1 MKAQGFSCISSH
13 AQPYAASVN
22 VLRVAPNVPLSSPR
36 RHAQQS
42 FREPALRSPGA
53 VSRPN
58 SISVAAYGPQLAG
71 APNRRLRAAAVCAAS
86 PSANASTEH
95 YDFVIVGGGPAGLLA
110 AKALLTVSLTAS
122 VKVLEGVPGFPPQ
135 GAGVLVEINGWRAL
149 HAVDDALADRLR
161 ARGYLFDA
169 TRLFN
174 EQGEPMGA
182 GPLTGGGWKHEESI
196 KAHGH
201 TSVMVQWGD
210 IRSTLFES
218 LPQGVVSFNSRVKN
232 VTPGEPGKQP
242 ALLEVTQADVPDGP
256 VRTVSAGMVV
266 AADGYFSR
274 TKRQVWG
281 GAGLPESQEKRIWR
295 AVVTMRDPAEAP
307 ELLRQ
312 ADSGPCLWLGPGMP
326 PVRSATVY
334 PLGHNRFVWTCIAA
348 NSYLEK
354 AGEPTT
360 LKLGE
365 DQGIHQ
371 ASGATGAKA
380 KSRCL
385 AVFGDYPPALVEL
398 LRRTD
403 PDTVTEH
410 GYFAS
415 DVAALTGAPDWVR
428 GNVVLVGDAAHT
440 APPDGQGLNMALED
454 VAVLGDCVRR
464 FGATSQALEAY
475 AAERLPRVRD
485 VWLRPGGAPLPPNRV
500 AAIRAASFTPLGAA
514 PHSGKSRPPLQQ
526 QAAAA

>member
-1 MKAQGFSCISSH
+1 MHQSRH
-13 AQPYAASVN
+13 AGSG
-22 VLRVAPNVPLSSPR
+22 SPR
-36 RHAQQS
+36 
-42 FREPALRSPGA
+42 ALVPSRGA
-53 VSRPN
+53 AKSQCLVAGG
-58 SISVAAYGPQLAG
+58 VAA
-71 APNRRLRAAAVCAAS
+71 RRRSSVCAAT
-86 PSANASTEH
+86 SAPGAAATEH
-95 YDFVIVGGGPAGLLA
+95 YDFVVVGGGPAGLLA
-110 AKALLTVSLTAS
+110 AKALLTVAPTAS
-122 VKVLEGVPGFPPQ
+122 VKVLEAARGFPPQ
-135 GAGVLVEINGWRAL
+135 GAGVLIELNGWRAL
-149 HAVDDALADRLR
+149 HAVDDALADKLR
-161 ARGYLFDA
+161 SRGYLFDS
-169 TRLFN
+169 TRVFN
-174 EQGEPMGA
+174 EKGEPMAA
-182 GPLTGGGWKHEESI
+182 GPLSGGGWKHEESI
-196 KAHGH
+196 KQHGH

-210 IRSTLFES
+210 IRTTLFES
-218 LPQGVVSFNSRVKN
+218 LPEGVVSFNSRVKD
-232 VTPGEPGKQP
+232 VTPGEPGKRP
-242 ALLEVTQADVPDGP
+242 AVLEVAQADVPDGA
-256 VRTVSAGMVV
+256 VRTLSAGMVV

-295 AVVTMRDPAEAP
+295 AVVTVRDSAEAP
-307 ELLRQ
+307 ELLRS
-312 ADSGPCLWLGPGMP
+312 AGGGPCLWLGPGMP

-334 PLGHNRFVWTCIAA
+334 PVGHNRFVWTCIAS

-354 AGEPTT
+354 AGEPTA

-371 ASGATGAKA
+371 ASGATGFKA

-403 PDTVTEH
+403 PDAVTEH
-410 GYFAS
+410 GYFAT
-415 DVAALTGAPDWVR
+415 DVAALSGAADWVR

-464 FGATSQALEAY
+464 LGATSQALEAY

-485 VWLRPGGAPLPPNRV
+485 VWLRPDGAPTPPNRP
-500 AAIRAASFTPLGAA
+500 AAIRATSLAPLGPG
-514 PHSGKSRPPLQQ
+514 PHSGKSRPLQ